1 MISPSSAS
9 SVGLLEQIY
18 AFLIGACIG
27 SFLNVCIVRWP
38 RERSVLR
45 PRSRCPQC
53 GNQLSWFENVPVLS
67 WVALRGKCRCC
78 DERISVMYPIVELI
92 VALGWLFA
100 LNHYGLTFTALRVSI
115 FGTVLLGVALTDAKY
130 YLIPD
135 GFTLTALRVA
145 VFGTVLLGVV
155 ITDARHYLIPDGF
168 TLFGMSFM
176 LVTSVIAFFR
186 PETQV
191 FAMPYDALVGACTGA
206 GMIAIVGWLGEV
218 VTKRE
223 AMGLGDVTLMAFV
236 GAALGP
242 TRALI
247 TVFLGATLGAVAFAG
262 VVIPIAILRRGH
274 AREQTELAL
283 GSAPFETPLVP
294 FGVFLAPAAL
304 LTLFWG
310 DALLAWLTRA

>member
-1 MISPSSAS
+1 VNSSTVS
-9 SVGLLEQIY
+9 TLSQIY
-18 AFLIGACIG
+18 AFVVGACIG

-45 PRSRCPQC
+45 PRSRCSSC
-53 GNQLSWFENVPVLS
+53 ANQLAWFENVPVLS
-67 WVALRGKCRCC
+67 WVALRGRCRCC
-78 DERISVMYPIVELI
+78 DEPISFQYPLVELV
-92 VALGWLFA
+92 VASGWLLA
-100 LNHYGLTFTALRVSI
+100 VNH
-115 FGTVLLGVALTDAKY
+115 FGV
-130 YLIPD
+130 
-135 GFTLTALRVA
+135 TLTALRVA
-145 VFGTVLLGVV
+145 VFGTILLGVA
-155 ITDARHYLIPDGF
+155 ITDAKHYLIPDGF
-168 TLFGMSFM
+168 TLFGLFFM
-176 LVTSVIAFFR
+176 LATSVLAFFLG
-186 PETQV
+186 ETNV
-191 FAMPYDALVGACTGA
+191 FATPYDALVGACAGA

-218 VTKRE
+218 MTKRE

-262 VVIPIAILRRGH
+262 IVIPVALLRRGH

-283 GSAPFETPLVP
+283 GSTPFETPLVP

>member
-1 MISPSSAS
+1 VIS
-9 SVGLLEQIY
+9 SVPPFLAQLY
-18 AFLIGACIG
+18 AFIVGACVG

-38 RERSVLR
+38 HERSVLR
-45 PRSRCPQC
+45 PRSRCTQC
-53 GNQLSWFENVPVLS
+53 GNQLAWFENVPVVS
-67 WVALRGKCRCC
+67 WIALRGRCRCC
-78 DERISVMYPIVELI
+78 DERISVMYPLIELV
-92 VALGWLFA
+92 VAVGWLLA
-100 LNHYGLTFTALRVSI
+100 VRYYGPS
-115 FGTVLLGVALTDAKY
+115 
-130 YLIPD
+130 
-135 GFTLTALRVA
+135 LTAFRIA
-145 VFGTVLLGVV
+145 VFGTVLLGVAM
-155 ITDARHYLIPDGF
+155 TDAKHYLIPDGF
-168 TLFGMSFM
+168 TLFGLAFA
-176 LVTSVIAFFR
+176 LVTSVVAFFR
-186 PETQV
+186 GETLV
-191 FAMPYDALVGACTGA
+191 FATPYDALVGACAGA

-247 TVFLGATLGAVAFAG
+247 TVFLGAALGAVAFAG
-262 VVIPIAILRRGH
+262 VVIPIALLRRGSS
-274 AREQTELAL
+274 REQTELAL

>member
-1 MISPSSAS
+1 MISPSGSLIAQ
-9 SVGLLEQIY
+9 VY
-18 AFLIGACIG
+18 AFVAGACIG

-45 PRSRCPQC
+45 PRSRCPRC
-53 GNQLSWFENVPVLS
+53 ANELAWFENVPMLS
-67 WVALRGKCRCC
+67 WIALRGRCRCC
-78 DERISVMYPIVELI
+78 DESISAMYPLVELV
-92 VALGWLFA
+92 VAVGWLVAVQHF
-100 LNHYGLTFTALRVSI
+100 GL
-115 FGTVLLGVALTDAKY
+115 
-130 YLIPD
+130 
-135 GFTLTALRVA
+135 TLTALRVA
-145 VFGTVLLGVV
+145 VFGTILLGVA
-155 ITDARHYLIPDGF
+155 ITDAKFYLIPDGF
-168 TLFGMSFM
+168 TLTGLMFM
-176 LVTSVIAFFR
+176 IVTSVIAFFVG
-186 PETQV
+186 ETHV
-191 FAMPYDALVGACTGA
+191 FASPYDALIGACAGA

-242 TRALI
+242 KRAVI

-262 VVIPIAILRRGH
+262 VVIPVALLRRGH

-283 GSAPFETPLVP
+283 GSTPFETPLVP
-294 FGVFLAPAAL
+294 FGVFLAPASL

>member
-1 MISPSSAS
+1 VIT
-9 SVGLLEQIY
+9 SVPPFLAQLY
-18 AFLIGACIG
+18 AFIVGACVG

-38 RERSVLR
+38 HERSILR
-45 PRSRCPQC
+45 PRSRCTQC
-53 GNQLSWFENVPVLS
+53 GNQLAWFENVPVVS
-67 WVALRGKCRCC
+67 WIALRGRCRCC
-78 DERISVMYPIVELI
+78 DERISVMYPLIELV
-92 VALGWLFA
+92 VAVGWLLA
-100 LNHYGLTFTALRVSI
+100 VRYYGPSFTA
-115 FGTVLLGVALTDAKY
+115 F
-130 YLIPD
+130 
-135 GFTLTALRVA
+135 RVA
-145 VFGTVLLGVV
+145 VFGTVLLGVAM
-155 ITDARHYLIPDGF
+155 TDAKHYLIPDGF
-168 TLFGMSFM
+168 TLFGLAFA
-176 LVTSVIAFFR
+176 LVTSVVAFFR
-186 PETQV
+186 GETLV
-191 FAMPYDALVGACTGA
+191 FATPYDALVGACAGA

-247 TVFLGATLGAVAFAG
+247 TVFLGAALGAVAFAG
-262 VVIPIAILRRGH
+262 VVIPVALLRRGNS
-274 AREQTELAL
+274 REQTELAL